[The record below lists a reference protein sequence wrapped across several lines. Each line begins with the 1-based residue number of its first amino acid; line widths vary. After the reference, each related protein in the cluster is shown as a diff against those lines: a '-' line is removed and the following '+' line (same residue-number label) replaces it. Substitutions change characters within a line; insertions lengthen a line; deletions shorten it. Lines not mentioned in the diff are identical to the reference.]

1 LGKGIEIFLV
11 PFFSTLFLEMIKME
25 NNNKAIT
32 YEEYRAV
39 AKVFTFICKNDK
51 KYDKDGKIVISF
63 DSEEDLD
70 NIIDTTWESLNKI
83 QNELE

>member
-1 LGKGIEIFLV
+1 
-11 PFFSTLFLEMIKME
+11 MIKME

-51 KYDKDGKIVISF
+51 IVISF

>member
-1 LGKGIEIFLV
+1 MDNGFPNGWGRVINRDGSYFIGKFR
-11 PFFSTLFLEMIKME
+11 FSPT
-25 NNNKAIT
+25 
-32 YEEYRAV
+32 
-39 AKVFTFICKNDK
+39 NDGK

>member
-1 LGKGIEIFLV
+1 
-11 PFFSTLFLEMIKME
+11 M
-25 NNNKAIT
+25 
-32 YEEYRAV
+32 EYRAV

-63 DSEEDLD
+63 DSEDHLNET
-70 NIIDTTWESLNKI
+70 IDESWESLNKI

>member
-1 LGKGIEIFLV
+1 MGKGIEIFLV
-11 PFFSTLFLEMIKME
+11 PFFSTLILEMIKME

-63 DSEEDLD
+63 DSEDHLNET
-70 NIIDTTWESLNKI
+70 IDESWESLNKI

>member
-1 LGKGIEIFLV
+1 
-11 PFFSTLFLEMIKME
+11 MIKME

-63 DSEEDLD
+63 DSEYHLNET
-70 NIIDTTWESLNKI
+70 IDESWESLNKI